1 MVCDNSSSDLHG
13 LLKAQKKTSASSRA
27 TDSEDFEVFE
37 PLPVASTLD
46 EDSATGG
53 RVKHRL
59 DRQDC
64 LAISVEGDDDDGIV
78 IAPKI

>member
-13 LLKAQKKTSASSRA
+13 LLKAQKKTSAASSRA

-37 PLPVASTLD
+37 PLPVAATD
-46 EDSATGG
+46 EDFATAG

-64 LAISVEGDDDDGIV
+64 LAISVEGDDGIV